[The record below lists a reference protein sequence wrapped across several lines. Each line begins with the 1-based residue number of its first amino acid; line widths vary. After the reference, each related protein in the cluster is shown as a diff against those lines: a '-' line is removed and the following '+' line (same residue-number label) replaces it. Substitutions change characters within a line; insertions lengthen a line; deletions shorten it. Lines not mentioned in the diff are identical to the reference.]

1 MTPAA
6 ALIVLVFTGLFGLVI
21 GSFLNVVIHRVPAGI
36 PLTRE
41 SRCPTCAAPVRPWQ
55 NVPVVSWLALR
66 GRCAGCASPISARYP
81 LVELA
86 TAGAFIAVVWIGIDS
101 VGIVAGGGDVAA
113 IAVALAYLYLAAVSV
128 ALTLIDLDTRRLP
141 DAIVLPSY
149 VVLGV
154 LFASACV
161 AGASWEAL
169 LRAAVGGIALFG
181 FYFVL
186 RLVRPGGMGGGD
198 VKLAG
203 VLGAALGW
211 IGWGALVVG
220 GFAAFVLGGVFAVA
234 LMASRRAGRGT
245 AIPFGPWMIAGAW
258 IGIFTGEQIARWYVG
273 MLVVG

>member
-1 MTPAA
+1 MAA
-6 ALIVLVFTGLFGLVI
+6 
-21 GSFLNVVIHRVPAGI
+21 
-36 PLTRE
+36 
-41 SRCPTCAAPVRPWQ
+41 
-55 NVPVVSWLALR
+55 VSL
-66 GRCAGCASPISARYP
+66 
-81 LVELA
+81 
-86 TAGAFIAVVWIGIDS
+86 
-101 VGIVAGGGDVAA
+101 
-113 IAVALAYLYLAAVSV
+113 ALAYLYLAAISV

-149 VVLGV
+149 VVLAV
-154 LFASACV
+154 LFTAACL

-169 LRAAVGGIALFG
+169 LRAVAGGLALFA

-211 IGWGALVVG
+211 VGWGALVVG

-234 LMASRRAGRGT
+234 LMVRRRAGRGT

-258 IGIFTGEQIARWYVG
+258 IGILAGEQIARWYVG
-273 MLVVG
+273 MLVAG